1 MCDSRTCLE
10 ALVEDSAG
18 GEYGGVHRSEGSDQS
33 LRRRVAVSGNR
44 ETSSGKAQI
53 AQISKHCSVYLPLEF

>member
-18 GEYGGVHRSEGSDQS
+18 GEHGGVHRREGSDQS
-33 LRRRVAVSGNR
+33 LRGRVAVSGNR
-44 ETSSGKAQI
+44 EASSGEAQV
-53 AQISKHCSVYLPLEF
+53 AQISRHCSMYVPLEF